1 MGFFDKLKQGLFKT
15 KENIGNNLNLV
26 FSSFKSVDE
35 ELLQELEEILVL
47 ADLGIETASSII
59 FELRNRIKLKN
70 IKEVEDVR
78 NELNQIILEKLT
90 FEERLQED
98 NLNENDLNREIK
110 EPSAK
115 CILVIGVNG
124 VRKNY
129 FNW

>member
-110 EPSAK
+110 EPSSK

>member
-90 FEERLQED
+90 FEKRLQED

-110 EPSAK
+110 EPSSK

>member
-90 FEERLQED
+90 FEKRLQED